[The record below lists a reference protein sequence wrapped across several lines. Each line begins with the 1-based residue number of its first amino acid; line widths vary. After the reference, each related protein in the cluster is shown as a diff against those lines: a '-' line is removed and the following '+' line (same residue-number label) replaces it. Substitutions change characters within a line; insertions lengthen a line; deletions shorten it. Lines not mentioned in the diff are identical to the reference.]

1 MKSKKSI
8 SVFLLSILWLS
19 CEKKLDIAEFEDE
32 FGNYRPELKIEGL
45 LQQDRPEDSIIRIIR
60 TSTITEAGPY
70 NGIDDNGDGRVD
82 DEEEILAFV
91 QDTSA
96 TVKVTNMN
104 SGEETDFS
112 YVAVADSALRIEE
125 NEDGS
130 ENEYFVRWGGYK
142 PVSQDFQIEDYAQY
156 RLEIYSREFDKTI
169 TGVTT
174 VYPPAEFID
183 TLFTFTDSM
192 VIMKINDV
200 KEVFWKSDLDVTL
213 YYLTFEEIMQI
224 PVSESEYLTSYFTSR
239 DIDLTNSYQNVSIG
253 RVVIF
258 FGVGILKLTVEALS
272 PEYGRYVFSD
282 LPLKDPQRSNLRDE
296 NGDPVMGCFGASAA
310 NNIFIVIEE

>member
-1 MKSKKSI
+1 MQSKKFI
-8 SVFLLSILWLS
+8 VVILLSILWSS
-19 CEKKLDIAEFEDE
+19 CEKKLNIADFEDE
-32 FGNYRPELKIEGL
+32 FGNYQPELKVEGL
-45 LQQDRPEDSIIRIIR
+45 LQQDQPEDSIIRIIR
-60 TSTITEAGPY
+60 TSTVTDNGPY
-70 NGIDDNGDGRVD
+70 NGIDDNGDGKID

-96 TVKVTNMN
+96 TVKVTNLN
-104 SGEETDFS
+104 SGEETEFH

-130 ENEYFVRWGGYK
+130 ETEFYVRWGGYK
-142 PVSQDFQIEDYAQY
+142 PVSNNFQIENYAQY
-156 RLEIYSREFDKTI
+156 RLDIYSREFDKTV
-169 TGVTT
+169 TGETT

-183 TLFTFTDSM
+183 TLFTFNDSLVTM
-192 VIMKINDV
+192 NVNDE
-200 KEVFWKSDLDVTL
+200 KEIFWKSDLDVTL
-213 YYLTFEEIMQI
+213 YYLTFEEVPQI
-224 PVSESEYLTSYFTSR
+224 PASESEYLTSYFTSR

-253 RVVIF
+253 RDVIF
-258 FGVGILKLTVEALS
+258 FGAGILKLTVEALS

-310 NNIFIVIEE
+310 NSIFIVIEE